1 MIAKKNVTI
10 KQMKLKIS
18 KYILFLISLFDNS
31 SGIPLRNNV
40 NNKATKIGITQKKYL
55 TLL

>member
-18 KYILFLISLFDNS
+18 KYMLFLISLFDNS

>member
-1 MIAKKNVTI
+1 MIAEKNVTI

-18 KYILFLISLFDNS
+18 KKTLFLFSFCDNS
-31 SGIPLRNNV
+31 NGGPLRNNV